1 MKKKYIL
8 ALTFLCLLMGQSS
21 FAQDYDMDGGEL
33 DIVCIG
39 CDHVGEDGWWQYET
53 SQTFEQLASVT
64 VTRTPSY
71 NSTTAMNYSI
81 LVNSINASN
90 PNRYVVYEYNTGQ
103 YVVLSSSTDQ
113 SSQVRSW
120 YYDYDGDGYSSIGG
134 SLESESS
141 PGYYWKDRTYGQD
154 CDDYDASIT
163 NECYTTFFEDKDNDG
178 YGAAGISS
186 KRNITSP
193 DIGWREGTSLG
204 TDCDDNNPLK
214 TTDCT
219 LCTTTCGTGF
229 ILNSDCECVKKP
241 CDKAKVADHIYN
253 TLNGIQEAGKTELND
268 YGNVHLVSPAGLPS
282 EFNNFKW
289 SDSNTGFSSALY
301 SVDHGNGNIELVYAT
316 QGTNPLDLQ
325 DWVNNGQQ
333 ALGQVS
339 AQYTQSV
346 NNAVVLAKWAH
357 DNGYTLSFTGHS
369 LGGGLAN
376 ANALATGLPATI
388 YNPAGL
394 SNGTISNDPRLNL
407 SNSSNV
413 TAYIVRGEPV
423 DYLNIKLGTPVR
435 GTRNYIGSP
444 QDSNSLYGT
453 LSNLTIAGLIS
464 NVQLHM
470 MSSVLSNIDCN
481 D

>member
-1 MKKKYIL
+1 VITKDHPDPETTDNGNPDDPCPSGDCNGSDNGSPDDPCPSGDYNDCYGNGGGGGSAPPPVPTEPPCTINCENGYIL
-8 ALTFLCLLMGQSS
+8 
-21 FAQDYDMDGGEL
+21 
-33 DIVCIG
+33 I
-39 CDHVGEDGWWQYET
+39 
-53 SQTFEQLASVT
+53 
-64 VTRTPSY
+64 
-71 NSTTAMNYSI
+71 
-81 LVNSINASN
+81 
-90 PNRYVVYEYNTGQ
+90 
-103 YVVLSSSTDQ
+103 
-113 SSQVRSW
+113 
-120 YYDYDGDGYSSIGG
+120 
-134 SLESESS
+134 
-141 PGYYWKDRTYGQD
+141 
-154 CDDYDASIT
+154 
-163 NECYTTFFEDKDNDG
+163 KDN
-178 YGAAGISS
+178 
-186 KRNITSP
+186 
-193 DIGWREGTSLG
+193 
-204 TDCDDNNPLK
+204 
-214 TTDCT
+214 
-219 LCTTTCGTGF
+219 
-229 ILNSDCECVKKP
+229 CECVKKP
-241 CDKAKVADHIYN
+241 CDEAKVADHIYN

-282 EFNNFKW
+282 EFNSPDFKW
-289 SDSNTGFSSALY
+289 SDPVTGFSSALY
-301 SVDHGNGNIELVYAT
+301 SVDHGNGNIELIYAT

-376 ANALATGLPATI
+376 ANALATGLLATI

-394 SNGTISNDPRLNL
+394 SNGTVNDPNLHLNL
-407 SNSSNV
+407 NNSGNV

-423 DYLNIKLGTPVR
+423 DYLNTKLDTPVR
-435 GTRNYIGSP
+435 GTKNYIGSP
-444 QDSNSLYGT
+444 QNTDSLYGT